1 MRTGARV
8 AGLLVC
14 AAALAAGLF
23 AHFAASENAAA
34 AIQAAAPAPNFLI
47 VLSDDQAQNSFKRAY
62 MPHTFAD
69 VVDKGTRFRDGVAA
83 PPLCC
88 PDRAGILTGQYP
100 HNHGVFSNDP
110 GYPTLRDKEDT
121 LPVWLSQAG
130 YRTGFVGKFL
140 NGYRPRRKAP
150 PAPGFD
156 RWFSFLRLPRLLR
169 LPRERQRQD
178 APLRQQARRLLDQ
191 RLHPAGDRLPGEERA
206 IELPVLPVAR
216 LRGAARLESA
226 DPSVSAPE
234 LTRPPDEGRISRVQ
248 GRPAPEAAV
257 VQRARTSPTSPRRSA
272 TCRASTPTPSS
283 ESRTIG
289 TARSAPSASSTGES
303 AG

>member
-14 AAALAAGLF
+14 AGALAAGLF

-47 VLSDDQAQNSFKRAY
+47 VLSDDQAQNSFKPAY

-69 VVDKGTRFRDGVAA
+69 IVDQGTRFLNGVAA

-110 GYPTLRDKEDT
+110 GYPTLRDPGDT

-140 NGYRPRRKAP
+140 NGYGRYNKAP

-156 RWFSFLRLPRLLR
+156 SWFSFW
-169 LPRERQRQD
+169 
-178 APLRQQARRLLDQ
+178 AP
-191 RLHPAGDRLPGEERA
+191 PA
-206 IELPVLPVAR
+206 
-216 LRGAARLESA
+216 
-226 DPSVSAPE
+226 
-234 LTRPPDEGRISRVQ
+234 T
-248 GRPAPEAAV
+248 
-257 VQRARTSPTSPRRSA
+257 TT
-272 TCRASTPTPSS
+272 
-283 ESRTIG
+283 
-289 TARSAPSASSTGES
+289 TA
-303 AG
+303 